1 LNFSKPLPIIVLM
14 LLWAV
19 AAWAAPEV
27 RLKDIASVG
36 GVRENQLVGIGLVT
50 GLAGRGDS
58 ANSQLLKDAV
68 ANLVAH
74 FGFDV
79 SPKDVRSRNCAVVT
93 VSATVPAFM
102 RAGEKIDVTV
112 SSLGDAT
119 SLERG
124 VLLQT
129 PLRAA
134 NGTVYAVAQ
143 GSITV
148 AAERTA
154 PKTVGTVNAGAIA
167 ERDVVSTFV
176 AGNAIRIIL
185 RQPDF
190 VTAAAVQAAIAARY
204 PSLRVTVLDSSL
216 IEIAIPDER
225 RNDAVRFI
233 AELETVTVKPDPS
246 SQVVIDSKSGVIV
259 MGEQVKIGK
268 VAVSY
273 KSTNVTVG
281 SYYYPQSDKK
291 EQFVIQE
298 TATVEDFVK
307 TVRDVGLDTDTLIEI
322 LKAIDNAGA
331 LYGVLVI
338 K

>member
-1 LNFSKPLPIIVLM
+1 MSSIRKASLAAFCL
-14 LLWAV
+14 AV
-19 AAWAAPEV
+19 SVSLWAAPEV

-36 GVRENQLVGIGLVT
+36 GLRENQLMGIGLVT

-58 ANSQLLKDAV
+58 ANSQLLKNAV

-79 SPKDVRSRNCAVVT
+79 SAKDVRSRNCAVVT
-93 VSATVPAFM
+93 VSAVVPAFM

-134 NGTVYAVAQ
+134 NGTTYAVAQ
-143 GSITV
+143 GAIDVSGD
-148 AAERTA
+148 RTA
-154 PKTVGTVNAGAIA
+154 PKTVGTVTEGAIA
-167 ERDVVSTFV
+167 ERDVTSTFA
-176 AGNAIRIIL
+176 AGNVVRILL
-185 RQPDF
+185 RDPDF
-190 VTAAAVQAAIAARY
+190 ATAAAVQAALAARF
-204 PSLRVTVLDSSL
+204 PALSVTVRDSSL
-216 IEIAIPDER
+216 IEIAVPEAR
-225 RNDAVRFI
+225 RRDTVRFI
-233 AELETVTVKPDPS
+233 AEIESVTVKPDPS
-246 SQVVIDSKSGVIV
+246 SKVVIDSRSGVII

-273 KSTNVTVG
+273 KSTGVSVG
-281 SYYYPQSDKK
+281 SYYSPQTDKK
-291 EQFVIQE
+291 EQFVIQD
-298 TATVEDFVK
+298 TVTVEDFVK
-307 TVRDVGLDTDTLIEI
+307 TVRDIGLDTDTVIEI
-322 LKAIDNAGA
+322 MKAIDRAGA
-331 LYGVLVI
+331 LYGTLVI

>member
-1 LNFSKPLPIIVLM
+1 MSLNKTGPIIAFFLSV
-14 LLWAV
+14 AV
-19 AAWAAPEV
+19 SSWAAPEV

-58 ANSQLLKDAV
+58 ANSQLLKNAV
-68 ANLVAH
+68 ANLVKH

-79 SPKDVRSRNCAVVT
+79 SAKDVRSRNCAVVT
-93 VSATVPAFM
+93 VSAVVPAFM

-143 GSITV
+143 GAVDVSHDRAQT
-148 AAERTA
+148 
-154 PKTVGTVNAGAIA
+154 KMVGTVTCGAIA
-167 ERDVVSTFV
+167 ERDVASTFAADNV
-176 AGNAIRIIL
+176 VRILL
-185 RQPDF
+185 RNPDF
-190 VTAAAVQAAIAARY
+190 ATAAAVQAALAARF
-204 PSLRVTVLDSSL
+204 PGLSVAVRDSSL
-216 IEIAIPDER
+216 IEIAVPEGR
-225 RNDAVRFI
+225 RQDTVRFV
-233 AELETVTVKPDPS
+233 AEIESVSVTPEPS
-246 SQVVIDSKSGVIV
+246 SKVVIDSRSGVII
-259 MGEQVKIGK
+259 MGERVKIGK

-273 KSTNVTVG
+273 KSANVTVG
-281 SYYYPQSDKK
+281 SYYSPQSDKK
-291 EQFVIQE
+291 EQFVIQD
-298 TATVEDFVK
+298 TVTVEDFVK
-307 TVRDVGLDTDTLIEI
+307 TVRDIGLDTETIIEI
-322 LKAIDNAGA
+322 MKAIDRAGA
-331 LYGVLVI
+331 LYGTLEI